1 MAFKEALDLIVVNF
15 PNTEEGKKAL
25 EVLQTINSKI

>member
-1 MAFKEALDLIVVNF
+1 VNY
-15 PNTEEGKKAL
+15 PDTEEGKKAL